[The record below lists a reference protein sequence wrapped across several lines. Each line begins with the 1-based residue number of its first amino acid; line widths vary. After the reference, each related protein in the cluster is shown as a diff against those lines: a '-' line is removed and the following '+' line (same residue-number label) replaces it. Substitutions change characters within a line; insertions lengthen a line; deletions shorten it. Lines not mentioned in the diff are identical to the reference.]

1 MATKKVLG
9 KGLASLI
16 PAREHRPG
24 ATVTLVPVDQI
35 APNPYQPR
43 KHFTQEALADL
54 AESIKAQGIL
64 QPVLVKRVAAGYEL
78 IAGER
83 RWRASRLAGLK
94 EIPAVIR
101 DAGREESLAMALVE
115 NIQRENLDPV
125 EAALAYQALADEF
138 DLSQEEIASMVGK
151 DRATIANSLRLL
163 KLPTGVQED
172 LAAGRLSM
180 GHARA
185 LLALEEPKTIQ
196 KARDEVLSRDLS
208 VRETEALVRRISRGK
223 REQPGRKTRADDPL
237 LADLEARLRR
247 RFSARVE
254 ISRKGKGG
262 VLSIGFADEE
272 DLERII
278 EILEGDRG

>member
-1 MATKKVLG
+1 VATKKVLG